1 MNIPSPYKYFYR
13 QDLGQDY
20 HESIH
25 FQMQQVSTWFKL
37 LEVTEN
43 YDHILV
49 RASMTGLTFNH
60 GKSLLDAAQREQM
73 HINKFF
79 GNLYNRARWESADK
93 NPNANANALG
103 YKPALSTWLEYGED
117 VKLCHFEYYKCYP
130 ALRAKHADFGLQE
143 DTTAFMEII
152 FSKTVQCSIEKV
164 PTLSFDL

>member
-20 HESIH
+20 YEPIH
-25 FQMQQVSTWFKL
+25 FQMQAVSTWFKL
-37 LEVTEN
+37 LEVEEN

-49 RASMTGLTFNH
+49 RASMTGLSFNH
-60 GKSLLDAAQREQM
+60 GKALLDAAQREQM

-79 GNLYNRARWESADK
+79 GNLYNHSRW
-93 NPNANANALG
+93 ANAESYKDAIKDG

-117 VKLCHFEYYKCYP
+117 VKLSHLEYYKCYP

-152 FSKTVQCSIEKV
+152 FGKTVQCSIEKV

>member
-20 HESIH
+20 YEPIH
-25 FQMQQVSTWFKL
+25 FQMQNVSTWFKL
-37 LEVTEN
+37 LEVEED

-49 RASMTGLTFNH
+49 RASMTGLSFNH
-60 GKSLLDAAQREQM
+60 GKALLDAAQREQM
-73 HINKFF
+73 HISKFF

-93 NPNANANALG
+93 NPNANALG

-117 VKLCHFEYYKCYP
+117 VKLIHFEYYKCYP

-152 FSKTVQCSIEKV
+152 FNKTVQCSIEKV

>member
-13 QDLGQDY
+13 QYLGQDY
-20 HESIH
+20 YEPIH
-25 FQMQQVSTWFKL
+25 FQMQNVSTWFKL
-37 LEVTEN
+37 LEVEEN

-49 RASMTGLTFNH
+49 RASMTGLSFNH
-60 GKSLLDAAQREQM
+60 GKALLEAAQREQM

-79 GNLYNRARWESADK
+79 GNLYNHSRW
-93 NPNANANALG
+93 ANAESYKDAIKDG
-103 YKPALSTWLEYGED
+103 YRPALSTWLEYGED
-117 VKLCHFEYYKCYP
+117 VKLFHVDYYKCYP

>member
-13 QDLGQDY
+13 KYLGQDY
-20 HESIH
+20 HEPIH

-37 LEVTEN
+37 LEVEEN

-49 RASMTGLTFNH
+49 RASMSGLTFNH

-93 NPNANANALG
+93 NPNALG

-117 VKLCHFEYYKCYP
+117 VKLCHFDYYKCYP

>member
-13 QDLGQDY
+13 QYLGQDY
-20 HESIH
+20 YEPIH
-25 FQMQQVSTWFKL
+25 FQMQNVSTWFKL
-37 LEVTEN
+37 LEVEEN

-49 RASMTGLTFNH
+49 RASMTGLSFNH
-60 GKSLLDAAQREQM
+60 GKALLEAAQREQM

-79 GNLYNRARWESADK
+79 GNLYNHSRW
-93 NPNANANALG
+93 ANAESYKDAIKDG
-103 YKPALSTWLEYGED
+103 YRPALSTWLEYGED
-117 VKLCHFEYYKCYP
+117 VKLFHFDYYKCYP

-143 DTTAFMEII
+143 DTAAFMEII

>member
-1 MNIPSPYKYFYR
+1 M
-13 QDLGQDY
+13 
-20 HESIH
+20 
-25 FQMQQVSTWFKL
+25 
-37 LEVTEN
+37 
-43 YDHILV
+43 
-49 RASMTGLTFNH
+49 
-60 GKSLLDAAQREQM
+60 
-73 HINKFF
+73 FF

-93 NPNANANALG
+93 NPNVLG

-117 VKLCHFEYYKCYP
+117 VKLSHFEYYKCHP

>member
-117 VKLCHFEYYKCYP
+117 VKLCHFDYYKCYP

-152 FSKTVQCSIEKV
+152 FNKTVQCSIEKV